1 MVWFIFPLQ
10 TNQHNSTCKMKWTV
24 RFAYEKSLPNHFI
37 NLWGHSGEQVVLL
50 PPLLA
55 AALCRMRTKSLSCHV
70 FVCLFIVQNGPNV
83 RTYGKKG
90 PIKSA
95 RGPAPVQPSAE
106 AASTTKLGALMAW
119 ETVLNI
125 SWDHMWAASR
135 MNALKTTRNE
145 NWTGGE
151 AVCLTP

>member
-1 MVWFIFPLQ
+1 MDQ
-10 TNQHNSTCKMKWTV
+10 
-24 RFAYEKSLPNHFI
+24 
-37 NLWGHSGEQVVLL
+37 
-50 PPLLA
+50 
-55 AALCRMRTKSLSCHV
+55 
-70 FVCLFIVQNGPNV
+70 NV

-106 AASTTKLGALMAW
+106 AASTTKLRALMAW